1 MSHVVESATSRR
13 HRRNRRTAIVLVV
26 LVALLAGAF
35 YYAATYFN
43 RPSTPAASSDC
54 PTGDFTA
61 GAGAAA
67 ALAPGQVT
75 VNVFNSTKRAGL
87 AASTAKD
94 VKARGFVV
102 GQVTN
107 DPAKKKIDGPAEV
120 RFGPNGKAGAE
131 LVVKLVDGADPDP
144 GHPRRRDG
152 GPRARQRVQG
162 PGGRADADDDRA
174 GGQPLLIRV
183 RSWPARQPPRWP
195 ARSPGCRAR
204 R

>member
-131 LVVKLVDGADPDP
+131 LVVKLVDGATPTQDT
-144 GHPRRRDG
+144 
-152 GPRARQRVQG
+152 
-162 PGGRADADDDRA
+162 RADATVDLVLGNGFKA
-174 GGQPLLIRV
+174 LAAAPTPTTTA
-183 RSWPARQPPRWP
+183 PALKP
-195 ARSPGCRAR
+195 C
-204 R
+204 

>member
-1 MSHVVESATSRR
+1 VSHVVESATSRR
-13 HRRNRRTAIVLVV
+13 HRRNRRTAIILVV

-43 RPSTPAASSDC
+43 RPSAPAASSDC

-61 GAGAAA
+61 GAPA

-75 VNVFNSTKRAGL
+75 VNVFNATNRSGL
-87 AASTAKD
+87 AAATAKD

-102 GQVTN
+102 AQVTN

-131 LVVKLVDGADPDP
+131 LVVKLVDGAVPTQDT
-144 GHPRRRDG
+144 
-152 GPRARQRVQG
+152 
-162 PGGRADADDDRA
+162 RADATVDLVIGNGFKA
-174 GGQPLLIRV
+174 LVVAAPPTTTA
-183 RSWPARQPPRWP
+183 PAP
-195 ARSPGCRAR
+195 SPC
-204 R
+204 